1 MRLARE
7 RHARDLETGHERGL
21 WFDTER
27 ADHVCGL
34 FATLRHSKGEWA
46 GQPFILSDWQSEDI
60 IRPVF
65 GWMKLPEG
73 MTPKQAAGYDLAE
86 RLGAGIYRRF
96 RTVYESEARKQG
108 KSTKNAGVG
117 LILLA
122 GDGEDGA
129 EVYNAA
135 TKRDQARIVHSEAV
149 NMVRSSPR
157 LRKMIRVVR
166 DNLSLPEK
174 NSKFEPLAKDARTMD
189 GLNPSGV
196 LIDEYHAHT
205 TSEVFD
211 VLTTGLGARRQPLTW
226 IITTAGLVRDCPCYQ
241 EELYAKSVLEGHPDD
256 SYFAIVYTLD
266 DDDDW
271 EDPAVWGKANPN
283 LGVTVREEDL
293 AAQVQ
298 KAKAS
303 PAYKNTV
310 LTKHFNI
317 WTDSKALWLNMELWD
332 AICDADPVAWRA
344 EAVERHKGHA
354 CMAGLDLGSVS
365 DLTAFVL
372 FFRVDDGYDCIPY
385 FWIPEDGAKD
395 RDQSNRQTYIPWI
408 HNGFIQTTP
417 GNTTDYSVVRKKI
430 NELADWFGVKDIAMD
445 RFFQGDQL
453 GTELLNDDGLEVVGF
468 GQGFASMAAPT
479 KRFEELV
486 LSGKLQHGN
495 NPVLRWMASHTMVKL
510 DPAGCMKPDKAESG
524 DKIDGIVS
532 AIMALGRW
540 MVDEQK
546 GSVYEERGPLFF

>member
-21 WFDTER
+21 WFDEQH
-27 ADHVCGL
+27 ADRVVEWI
-34 FATLRHSKGEWA
+34 ANLRHFEGEFA
-46 GQPFILSDWQSEDI
+46 GKQFILEDWQVNDI
-60 IRPVF
+60 MYPVF
-65 GWMKLPEG
+65 GWKKLPKD
-73 MTPKQAAGYDLAE
+73 MTPKQAEIIPLLD
-86 RLGAGIYRRF
+86 RLDAGIVRRY
-96 RTVYESEARKQG
+96 RTVYESMARKQG
-108 KSTKNAGVG
+108 KSTKLAAVG
-117 LILLA
+117 LYLLA
-122 GDGEDGA
+122 GDGEQSA
-129 EVYNAA
+129 KIFNCA
-135 TKRDQARIVHSEAV
+135 TKREQARIIHDAAI
-149 NMVRSSPR
+149 NMVRASPA
-157 LRKMIRVVR
+157 LRKHTRIVF
-166 DNLSLPEK
+166 NNISLPETL
-174 NSKFEPLAKDARTMD
+174 SKFEPLARDAKTMD
-189 GLNPSGV
+189 GLNPHGV
-196 LIDEYHAHT
+196 LVDEYHAHPD
-205 TSEVFD
+205 SKLLD
-211 VLTTGLGARRQPLTW
+211 VLTTGLGARRQPLVW
-226 IITTAGLVRDCPCYQ
+226 IITTAGLVRDCACYQ
-241 EELYAKSVLEGHPDD
+241 EEMYAKSVLEGHTDD
-256 SYFAIVYTLD
+256 SYFAIIYTLD